1 MTAEAAV
8 KSCDY
13 IPALQTMSNEKV
25 ETGHGKYAGI
35 FNNYATVTYS
45 FNMTSAVGFTLDYSV
60 TVRVSES
67 GNQI

>member
-25 ETGHGKYAGI
+25 ETGHGKYVGI